1 MLRPFYFSLF
11 HSLNL
16 NAYANRFRRMANEN
30 ARRGWFLTV
39 MTVLF
44 LLLAFSDFTKALQF
58 VNNPA
63 VGGLVVLGHKFQ
75 GVAHNLILGPL
86 FGIVLLSYAYGTW
99 NMRAWVLPLS
109 IAYAFYVPANMVLF
123 WSLHQLPPP
132 TKGFIVV
139 YLFLSLTGSVGT
151 AIYLAYHRER
161 LA

>member
-1 MLRPFYFSLF
+1 
-11 HSLNL
+11 
-16 NAYANRFRRMANEN
+16 MANEN

-39 MTVLF
+39 ITVLF
-44 LLLAFSDFTKALQF
+44 LLLALSDFTKALQF
-58 VNNPA
+58 AGNPA
-63 VGGLVVLGHKFQ
+63 VGGLVILGHKFR
-75 GVAHNLILGPL
+75 GVAHNLVLGPL
-86 FGIVLLSYAYGTW
+86 FGIVLLLYAYGIW

-109 IAYAFYVPANMVLF
+109 IVYAFYVPTNLVLF

-132 TKGFIVV
+132 MVGFIVM